1 MSIIHKYL
9 TGEIFKCLFFVL
21 AVVISIYLSVD
32 FFEKIDNFMEAG
44 LPFSKIFIFLI
55 FKIPFIIA
63 QIIPVCILL
72 SVIIVFGLMTKN
84 NELIALKS
92 SGITVYYLLKP
103 VLIIGL
109 LLSLLLFFIS
119 EAVVPLTMGRANEIW
134 LKEVKKESAVI
145 SKEKNIWIKGN
156 RLITH
161 ITYYNPVEKAIFGIS
176 INAFDENFKLVR
188 RIDAKK
194 GLFKN
199 GKWFLYEVIEQ
210 NFIIDNQVLLH
221 MEKEWSLYEVIE
233 QNFNKENG
241 QPRIKLYKEKLEKID
256 FLPDDLQ
263 RIIKKS
269 EEMNFN
275 ELFNYIRK
283 VEAEGYEATIYRVDF
298 YAKIAFPF
306 VCLIMCII
314 GAGIAFKR
322 KVKEGLPVNVAYG
335 IGIAFLYWILHS
347 LCVSLGY
354 GEMLPPLVA
363 AWSANLIF
371 SCFGIVVLLNAD

>member
-233 QNFNKENG
+233 QNFNKENC

>member
-21 AVVISIYLSVD
+21 AVVVSIYVAVD

-44 LPFSKIFIFLI
+44 LPFSKIFVFLI

-92 SGITVYYLLKP
+92 SGVSVYYLLKP
-103 VLIIGL
+103 IFIIGL
-109 LLSLLLFFIS
+109 ILSLLLFFIS
-119 EAVVPLTMGRANEIW
+119 EVIVPITMERANEIW

-161 ITYYNPVEKAIFGIS
+161 ITYYNSLEKAIFGIS

-233 QNFNKENG
+233 QNLNQANN
-241 QPRIKLYKEKLEKID
+241 QYRIKLYEEKVEKLD

-269 EEMNFN
+269 EEMNFS
-275 ELFNYIRK
+275 ELSNYIKK
-283 VEAEGYEATIYRVDF
+283 VEAEGYEATIYRVDL
-298 YAKIAFPF
+298 YAKIAFPL
-306 VCLIMCII
+306 VCLIVCII

-322 KVKEGLPVNVAYG
+322 KIKEGLPVNVAFG
-335 IGIAFLYWILHS
+335 IGIAFLYWIFHS
-347 LCVSLGY
+347 FCVSLGY

-363 AWSANLIF
+363 AWAANLIF
-371 SCFGIVVLLNAD
+371 SCLGIVILLNAD

>member
-21 AVVISIYLSVD
+21 AVVVSIYVAVD

-44 LPFSKIFIFLI
+44 LPFSKIFAFLI

-92 SGITVYYLLKP
+92 SGVSVYYLLKP
-103 VLIIGL
+103 IFIIGL
-109 LLSLLLFFIS
+109 ILSLLLFFIS
-119 EAVVPLTMGRANEIW
+119 EVIVPITMERANEIW

-161 ITYYNPVEKAIFGIS
+161 ITYYNSLEKAIFGIS

-233 QNFNKENG
+233 QNLNQANN
-241 QPRIKLYKEKLEKID
+241 QYRIKLYEEKVEKLD

-269 EEMNFN
+269 EEMNFS
-275 ELFNYIRK
+275 ELSNYIKK
-283 VEAEGYEATIYRVDF
+283 VEAEGYEATIYRVDL
-298 YAKIAFPF
+298 YAKIAFPL
-306 VCLIMCII
+306 VCLIVCII

-322 KVKEGLPVNVAYG
+322 KIKEGLPVNVAFG
-335 IGIAFLYWILHS
+335 IGIAFLYWIFHS
-347 LCVSLGY
+347 FCVSLGY

-363 AWSANLIF
+363 AWAANLIF
-371 SCFGIVVLLNAD
+371 SCLGIVILLNAD